1 MTDITVTVTATEY
14 KCLEYVAVD
23 PQEWSEN
30 AVKNRA
36 RKAKNKIIA
45 LLTAHCNA
53 NSITLA
59 TGEDAQ
65 ITQAFDLGV
74 VEKAVDV
81 GSDSDV

>member
-14 KCLEYVAVD
+14 KCLEYAAVD

-45 LLTAHCNA
+45 LLTTHCNA

-81 GSDSDV
+81 GSDSDI

>member
-1 MTDITVTVTATEY
+1 MADITVTVTATEY
-14 KCLEYVAVD
+14 KCLEYAAVD

-53 NSITLA
+53 NSIALA

-74 VEKAVDV
+74 VQKAVDV
-81 GSDSDV
+81 GTDSDV

>member
-14 KCLEYVAVD
+14 KCLEYAAVD

-74 VEKAVDV
+74 VQKAVDV
-81 GSDSDV
+81 GTDSDV